1 LLNADVSGEMLVNIL
16 VVQVQSTLLGASIKA
31 KELKN
36 QNGVFHIL
44 IAGFNEFLND
54 NAKWGI
60 QVLRHLLSKS
70 FGAQEV
76 GLHLKDPQAVVEHM
90 PVLVDGLLSLV
101 QAWRAEFA
109 HDLHDFRSAF
119 DYCSCLSRS

>member
-1 LLNADVSGEMLVNIL
+1 MLVNIL

-36 QNGVFHIL
+36 QDGVAHIL

-60 QVLRHLLSKS
+60 QVLRHLLSKR

-90 PVLVDGLLSLV
+90 PILIDGLLSLV
-101 QAWRAEFA
+101 QLGE
-109 HDLHDFRSAF
+109 
-119 DYCSCLSRS
+119 LSFLMIYTILECTLRLLQLFEQELKFMSNFLS